1 MFMKIVKVKGQ
12 EIKQEYE
19 RMTMKDVIQR
29 QQDIKQ
35 EYESLLIEDV
45 INIKQEIM
53 ESYDTFFGILDGI
66 VKYVEQQDSLTQ
78 DSYDSYCELLSN
90 AIQVGIAENGG
101 ADNMFNK
108 KLLKA
113 KCINMANDSARKFL
127 QDLYDSGYTKKQRMG
142 IIGRLQWTIENRTNE
157 LKNMGVREIAEE
169 VVSVVNYYES
179 LLDKYGYKVQK
190 DIQDI
195 EEIQEQEFI
204 FKTRKITDRQE
215 LLDLAQDNGYSFKR
229 QTGSHM
235 ILENDTGKVV
245 IVPIHA
251 EDIGKGLSCKIQKD
265 IHRNK

>member
-1 MFMKIVKVKGQ
+1 MKKVTIKGQ
-12 EIKQEYE
+12 EIKQEYK
-19 RMTMKDVIQR
+19 RMTMKDIKQR
-29 QQDIKQ
+29 QQEIKQ

-78 DSYDSYCELLSN
+78 ETYDTYWDLLSK
-90 AIQVGIAENGG
+90 AIKLGIEENGG
-101 ADNMFNK
+101 ADKMFNK
-108 KLLKA
+108 KLLRA
-113 KCINMANDSARKFL
+113 KCISMANDKAEEFVM
-127 QDLYDSGYTKKQRMG
+127 DLYNSGYSKKQRLG
-142 IIGRLQWTIENRTNE
+142 IIGRLQCTIENRTNE
-157 LKNMGVREIAEE
+157 LKSMGVREIAEE

-179 LLDKYGYKVQK
+179 LLHKYEYKVQK

-195 EEIQEQEFI
+195 EEVQEQEFI

-245 IVPIHA
+245 VVPIHA

>member
-1 MFMKIVKVKGQ
+1 MKKVTIKGQ
-12 EIKQEYE
+12 EIKQEYK
-19 RMTMKDVIQR
+19 RMTMKDIKQR
-29 QQDIKQ
+29 QQEIKQ

-78 DSYDSYCELLSN
+78 ETYDTYWDLLSK
-90 AIQVGIAENGG
+90 AIKLGIEENGG
-101 ADNMFNK
+101 ADKMFNK
-108 KLLKA
+108 KLLRA
-113 KCINMANDSARKFL
+113 KCISMANDKAEEFVM
-127 QDLYDSGYTKKQRMG
+127 DLYNSGYSKKQRMG
-142 IIGRLQWTIENRTNE
+142 IIGRLQCTIENRTNE
-157 LKNMGVREIAEE
+157 LKSMGVREIAEE

-179 LLDKYGYKVQK
+179 LLHKYEYKVQK
-190 DIQDI
+190 DIQQDI
-195 EEIQEQEFI
+195 EEVQEQEFI
-204 FKTRKITDRQE
+204 FRTRKITDRQE

-245 IVPIHA
+245 VVPIHA

>member
-1 MFMKIVKVKGQ
+1 M
-12 EIKQEYE
+12 
-19 RMTMKDVIQR
+19 RMTVKDVKQR
-29 QQDIKQ
+29 QQEIKQ

-53 ESYDTFFGILDGI
+53 ESYDKLFIALDDI

-78 DSYDSYCELLSN
+78 DLYYTYCELLHDT
-90 AIQVGIAENGG
+90 IQLGITENGG
-101 ADNMFNK
+101 ASKMFHDR
-108 KLLKA
+108 LAKA
-113 KCINMANDSARKFL
+113 KCISVANEEARKFL
-127 QDLYDSGYTKKQRMG
+127 QDLYDSGYTKKQRIG
-142 IIGRLQWTIENRTNE
+142 IIGRLQWTIENRVNE
-157 LKNMGVREIAEE
+157 LKDMGLREIGEE
-169 VVSVVNYYES
+169 VCSVVNYYES
-179 LLDKYGYKVQK
+179 LLDKYEYKVQK
-190 DIQDI
+190 DIQQDN
-195 EEIQEQEFI
+195 EEEEEQEFI

-245 IVPIHA
+245 VVPIHA

>member
-1 MFMKIVKVKGQ
+1 M
-12 EIKQEYE
+12 
-19 RMTMKDVIQR
+19 RMTMKDVKRR
-29 QQDIKQ
+29 QQEIKQ

-78 DSYDSYCELLSN
+78 ETYDTYWDLLHK
-90 AIQVGIAENGG
+90 AIKLGIEENGG
-101 ADNMFNK
+101 ADKMFNK
-108 KLLKA
+108 KLLRA
-113 KCINMANDSARKFL
+113 KCISMANDKAEEFVM
-127 QDLYDSGYTKKQRMG
+127 DLYNSGYSKKQRL
-142 IIGRLQWTIENRTNE
+142 IFIRTLHFTIDNRTNE
-157 LKNMGVREIAEE
+157 LKDIGVREIAEE

-179 LLDKYGYKVQK
+179 LLDKYEYKVQK

-245 IVPIHA
+245 VVPIHA